1 MKIAIIGAT
10 RGIGFEFLNYA
21 VDKGH
26 KVTALVRNPLKLGIR
41 SDLNIVTGDIL
52 DYSSVLK
59 AVTDQDIVCT
69 SIGINITR
77 KPVEVFS
84 KGIKNVIW
92 AMEKEGVEN
101 LISVTGIGTGNSK
114 GHGGFLYDKIFNP
127 LFLKTIYEDKDREEK
142 LIRASSLY
150 WTIVRPG
157 FLTNNPMTGKYQA
170 LSKLDGVKCGKI
182 SRKDVAHFI
191 LEEAIKPKFLYN
203 TPLLFY

>member
-10 RGIGFEFLNYA
+10 RGIGFQLLEYA
-21 VDKGH
+21 LSKGH

-41 SDLNIVTGDIL
+41 SDIKIVTGNIL
-52 DYSSVLK
+52 DYPSVLK
-59 AVTDQDIVCT
+59 TVTDQDIVCT
-69 SIGINITR
+69 SIGVNITR
-77 KPVEVFS
+77 KPVDVFS

-101 LISVTGIGTGNSK
+101 LISVTGIGAGDSK

-127 LFLKTIYEDKDREEK
+127 LFLKTIYDDKDREEK
-142 LIRASSLY
+142 LIKASSLY

-157 FLTNNPMTGKYQA
+157 FLTNGPMTGNYKIHT
-170 LSKLDGVKCGKI
+170 KMDGLKCGKI

-191 LEEAIKPKFLYN
+191 LEEAVKPKYLYN
-203 TPLLFY
+203 TPLLCY